1 MRARSLSIAC
11 TVLLALS
18 SATVEGCKRRRPSHT
33 RNQLTA
39 AHRARPFTVVND
51 SDGDGLADV
60 LLADAPLGAQLLAG
74 SRAAPLTHVRWRWA
88 ARVDDPARVRAHAMA
103 FAGDLDGDR
112 KSEVAIAQTA
122 VRSDNP
128 CEPGGVRIHYGSASN
143 GLSPQPAWWLEPA
156 TPMGEGTDHYAL
168 VGAQLARVDDID
180 GPRTAG
186 LVVSAR
192 RTRVLRGMSR
202 VGIEG
207 QRDGGEL
214 EPEGSTQPI
223 ATRSEFCE
231 GDELWVYRGA
241 TRAPSQ
247 RIVLREG
254 AVQRV
259 VVGRLDM
266 DAYPE
271 LVVLARPRV
280 LIYRGRQ
287 GGFEDQ
293 PARVI
298 DDPHDEP
305 MRWSDVAVGDLDGDG
320 AGDLV
325 LTLQY
330 TSTSDG
336 ATRAAVVHFNALMA
350 LSDPRFVL
358 APTASVAEGAPG
370 RSLIIARDQ
379 DGDRRDEL
387 VIADPVLR
395 AVLVYAGRAEHRYD
409 APTRVLRVPESAG
422 ALGVTLI
429 DAGDVDGDR
438 RDELLVRASRDDGG
452 MSTLYLGE
460 ALRGELERVA
470 IEPGAEGFAWS
481 IAGRSSAAAGPGPR
495 ELPPLARRCAVPSSE
510 AEADRLVTIEP
521 AMVRADAAAVNAAL
535 QSKRAALAACHERSL
550 QEDCNRSA
558 VASATLVRDPSTS
571 ALAVSSVVWQSETT
585 DALRDCVEQA
595 LRGALIERAR
605 EGSDG
610 LVTLRFH
617 EVP

>member
-1 MRARSLSIAC
+1 MRARPLSIVC
-11 TVLLALS
+11 SVLLALT
-18 SATVEGCKRRRPSHT
+18 SASIEGCKRRRPAHT
-33 RNQLTA
+33 RNQVTA
-39 AHRARPFTVVND
+39 AQRARPFTVVND

-60 LLADAPLGAQLLAG
+60 LLADAPLGAQLLSG
-74 SRAAPLTHVRWRWA
+74 SREAPLSRARWRWSMRA
-88 ARVDDPARVRAHAMA
+88 DDPARVRARAMA
-103 FAGDLDGDR
+103 FVGDLDGDR
-112 KSEVAIAQTA
+112 KSEVAIAQSS
-122 VRSDNP
+122 VRADNP
-128 CEPGGVRIHYGSASN
+128 CEPGGVRIHYGSAST
-143 GLSPQPAWWLEPA
+143 GLSPQPAWWLDPA

-168 VGAQLARVDDID
+168 IGAQLARVDDID

-202 VGIEG
+202 LAD
-207 QRDGGEL
+207 DGGDGDGDVD
-214 EPEGSTQPI
+214 GSALQNQR
-223 ATRSEFCE
+223 RSEFCE

-254 AVQRV
+254 AVERV

-280 LIYRGRQ
+280 LIYRGRP
-287 GGFEDQ
+287 GGFEES

-320 AGDLV
+320 AGDVV

-330 TSTSDG
+330 TSTSEG

-350 LSDPRFVL
+350 LSDQRFVL
-358 APTASVAEGAPG
+358 APTASVAEGALG
-370 RSLIIARDQ
+370 RSLILVRDQ
-379 DGDRRDEL
+379 NGDRRDEL

-409 APTRVLRVPESAG
+409 EPTRVLRVPENAG

-481 IAGRSSAAAGPGPR
+481 IAGRSSALGGPGPR
-495 ELPPLARRCAVPSSE
+495 ELAPLPRRCVVPSSE
-510 AEADRLVTIEP
+510 SEAARLVTIEP
-521 AMVRADAAAVNAAL
+521 AMVRVDAAAVDAAL
-535 QSKRAALAACHERSL
+535 QAKLGAVAACHERSL

-558 VASATLVRDPSTS
+558 VASATLVRDASTG
-571 ALAVSSVVWQSETT
+571 ALTVSSVAWQSETT

-595 LRGALIERAR
+595 LRGTLIERSR

-610 LVTLRFH
+610 PVTLRFH